1 MKMTKEE
8 KGKLFAQYYG
18 QDVVRFRDWS
28 IETENGNVTNI
39 LNVDL
44 HKENKCYLELKDL
57 SLITDKQAEYIGSIH
72 PAHGHSFNLRRGRL
86 YLESLNSNE
95 FDLCVSDYL
104 RSESFALPYNGFSVK
119 RQVVEGVISV
129 IKQSPVNN

>member
-1 MKMTKEE
+1 MTNEE

-18 QDVVRFRDWS
+18 QHVVRFTSMPIDVESKNVSAILRD
-28 IETENGNVTNI
+28 
-39 LNVDL
+39 NVDL
-44 HKENKCYLELKDL
+44 GKFHLELKDL

-72 PAHGHSFNLRRGRL
+72 PAYGHSFNLRRGRL
-86 YLESLNSNE
+86 YLDSLNSNE